1 MAYKNNIPIKK
12 SWGQNFLT
20 DDNTIN
26 KIINII
32 NPQKKDKIL
41 EIGPGH
47 GALTKQLIN
56 SCKELHAVEIDPLLC
71 EELKIYDNLILYN
84 ENILKWDYKE
94 KYPFNKIVGN
104 VPYNISSQIIFKFLS
119 VDNWDIMILMLQKE
133 MANRIISNKGSRDYG
148 RISAMVQNLCTVSYM
163 CDISRNV
170 FHPKPKVD
178 SSILMFQHKKKSI
191 DVDKFSLFIKKCF
204 QQRRKKLKNNLQ
216 EAYSRGLLG
225 KYTDL
230 RPEQISPEEYLIL
243 FNKIYF

>member
-1 MAYKNNIPIKK
+1 
-12 SWGQNFLT
+12 
-20 DDNTIN
+20 
-26 KIINII
+26 
-32 NPQKKDKIL
+32 
-41 EIGPGH
+41 
-47 GALTKQLIN
+47 
-56 SCKELHAVEIDPLLC
+56 
-71 EELKIYDNLILYN
+71 
-84 ENILKWDYKE
+84 
-94 KYPFNKIVGN
+94 
-104 VPYNISSQIIFKFLS
+104 
-119 VDNWDIMILMLQKE
+119 MLQKE
-133 MANRIISNKGSRDYG
+133 MANRIISNKGSRNYG
-148 RISAMVQNLCTVSYM
+148 RISAMVQNLCKVSYM

-204 QQRRKKLKNNLQ
+204 KQRRKKLKNNLQ